1 MKQTIV
7 TFNEHDQSEFFK
19 VLRQRVNA
27 HFKECRISR
36 HANANM
42 VIKTSVMILMYATPL
57 ALMLF
62 GVIQSFWL
70 MMLMWAIMGFGMSG
84 IGLSIM
90 HDANHGSYSKH
101 PFVNKALGS
110 ILNFIG
116 GYPANWRIQH
126 NVLHHSF
133 TNIEGHDEDI
143 EKQGLVRFSPNQ
155 ECKKMF
161 RFQIYYIPFLYSILT
176 LYWFVFKDIQQVFHY
191 RNMDLLKTQGLTFR
205 KALTWII
212 IHKIWYFALTIVLP
226 MYLLPF
232 PWWSVLLGFLLM
244 QGICGMILA
253 LIFQAAHVIQETN
266 FYEVD
271 ENGCVENNWAIH
283 QLNTTANFAN
293 KSIIFSWF
301 IGALNYQIE
310 HHLFPNICHVH
321 YKDISGIVKATALEY
336 GIPYHHHRTFY
347 AALKSHFTLIHK
359 LGTGRYEQEAA
370 TRIAG

>member
-7 TFNEHDQSEFFK
+7 TFNEHNQSEFFK
-19 VLRQRVNA
+19 VLRQRVNT
-27 HFKECRISR
+27 HFKQCGRSR
-36 HANANM
+36 HADANM
-42 VIKTSVMILMYATPL
+42 VIKTAVMILLYTVPL

-62 GVIQSFWL
+62 GIIDGFWPVI
-70 MMLMWAIMGFGMSG
+70 LMWVIMGFGMTG

-90 HDANHGSYSKH
+90 HDANHGSYSSNT
-101 PFVNKALGS
+101 FINKLLGS
-110 ILNFIG
+110 ILNLIG

-155 ECKKMF
+155 EHKKLF

-176 LYWFVFKDIQQVFHY
+176 LYWFVFKDIQQVIHY
-191 RNMDLLKTQGLTFR
+191 RNKDLLQTQGLTFR
-205 KALTWII
+205 TALTWII
-212 IHKIWYFALTIVLP
+212 IHKIWYFVLTLVLP
-226 MYLLPF
+226 IYILDV
-232 PWWSVLLGFLLM
+232 PWWTVVIGFLIM

-253 LIFQAAHVIQETN
+253 LIFQSAHVIQETN

-283 QLNTTANFAN
+283 QLHTTANFAN
-293 KSIIFSWF
+293 KSIVFSWF

-310 HHLFPNICHVH
+310 HHLFPNICHVPSRH
-321 YKDISGIVKATALEY
+321 ISKIVKTTAAEY
-336 GIPYHHHRTFY
+336 GIPSHHHRTFY
-347 AALKSHFTLIHK
+347 HALKSHFTLIHR
-359 LGTGRYEQEAA
+359 LGTGRYDREVAA
-370 TRIAG
+370 FAA